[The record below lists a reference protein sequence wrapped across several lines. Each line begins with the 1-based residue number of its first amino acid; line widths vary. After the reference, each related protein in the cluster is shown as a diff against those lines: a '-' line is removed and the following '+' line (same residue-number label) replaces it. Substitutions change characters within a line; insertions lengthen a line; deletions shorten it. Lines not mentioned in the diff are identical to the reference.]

1 VQLLRQHYDAEW
13 VVLSLREL
21 REYERVQL
29 IWRDAGEGARATLA
43 LAVLDAL
50 QDCRSDFGC

>member
-1 VQLLRQHYDAEW
+1 
-13 VVLSLREL
+13 VLSVREL